1 MRQELSSFPFTCS
14 QQLMVEINFLCVH
27 KKLRSKRVAPVLIK
41 EITRRVNQE
50 NIFQAVYT
58 AGVLL
63 PKPVAVCRLGLC
75 LNLLC
80 TSTYLTFCFSSPPLP
95 TTSSSPFSSLPS
107 FSLFLLHLHVPAP
120 TPSLFSPFFP
130 PLSFL
135 PSFLHSFHPFF
146 CLSSLLPFS
155 PS

>member
-1 MRQELSSFPFTCS
+1 MRQELSSLPFTCS

-80 TSTYLTFCFSSPPLP
+80 TSTYLTFSTLFSILVR
-95 TTSSSPFSSLPS
+95 SLP
-107 FSLFLLHLHVPAP
+107 FLVSSVPSVTQPPMYYLVHLGQEK
-120 TPSLFSPFFP
+120 
-130 PLSFL
+130 LSHL
-135 PSFLHSFHPFF
+135 WRLY
-146 CLSSLLPFS
+146 CKLVGVAV
-155 PS
+155 